1 MRPSAPLL
9 ALALLAVQWVQ
20 WPAWA
25 PGGGSAAPAAV
36 AVELGGYAEQG
47 LAYLANFS
55 THELGFNPQNWSG
68 AQDSLGVVYVG
79 NTEGLLEYDGR
90 EWRRV
95 PALGEDVVRAVIA
108 DRHGRICVGSRRDF
122 GLLVPDSTGQ
132 AALASLRRLLPA
144 AEAARGEDEI
154 INIVETSQ
162 GLFFQ
167 GRLGIYLWT
176 GGEDSLRVWR
186 PSERF
191 LGLYTAHDEV
201 YTRQV
206 DIGLQR
212 LLPDGGLAL
221 LPGGE
226 RFADSS
232 LSVLLPLPEGG
243 LLLGGG
249 DDHGLYRYA
258 EGRFTPLEAELNHRL
273 QAAQIYKALVLP
285 DGNLA
290 LATLRQGVLVL
301 DPAGTL
307 LSVQDKA
314 VGLLDNMVLGLFR
327 DRQGGLWATC
337 DNGISRLELPARLS
351 SFDER
356 LGLEGSVESIVREG
370 EQLYVA
376 TSWGIYA
383 SRRKEGRLHFAR
395 VPGIATQCWTLL
407 VTEAGVLAGC
417 NDGVFCVTPRAAERV
432 LADPTVFEL
441 SRSLADSG
449 LVLAGGEEGVRLL
462 RLSAGRWQAAGRL
475 AGIAGVVRSAR
486 QDRDG
491 AVYLAWD
498 DGGGLVLA
506 YGAGLGAPPTRRFI
520 LGSEPG
526 AAPDASLSLF
536 AVDGRVAIGTE
547 RGLYR
552 ARLDAGVPGAPVP
565 LAPDSSFGRAF
576 ADSSRDVYRLV
587 QDQRGDAWIAGDETI
602 GFVKRGGETAGDW
615 PSRDLKRVPHLAS
628 MALLPEADGV
638 LWVGHYYGLIR
649 LDRRGP
655 ERRLD
660 SFRPLLRVSAVDPD
674 SLLHGMHA
682 GGKVARPLPAGL
694 GALRFEFAAPS
705 FDAPARTE
713 FRHRLD
719 GYDDKWSDWSLD
731 TRKDYTNLAGG
742 SYRFRV
748 QARDLYG
755 TESAETGYAF
765 SIPLPWTQ
773 TWWAYGGF
781 GLLLL
786 GLVALL
792 GGGLNRYRMRLLEAR
807 IRERTSQLVKMVGEL
822 QASKQEAEQARSEA
836 EAATRAKSEF
846 LATMSHEIRTPM
858 NGIIGMAQLVLDSGP
873 SFEHRDYL
881 EIIRSSGDAL
891 LVIIND
897 ILDFSKIEAGQLELG
912 EEPFELRECVE
923 EALDLISLRVAEKRL
938 ELSCLLAPEL
948 PQRILGD
955 GPRLRQ
961 VLINLLS
968 NSVKFTERGEVGLQ
982 VEVQALTG
990 DRVELHFSVR
1000 DTGIGISPEGQARLF
1015 RSFSQVDASTSR
1027 KYGGTGLGLAI
1038 SKQLCELMGGRI
1050 WVESAAGRGAV
1061 FHFTIRAPVVAVPPP
1076 PPPAPALAGRR
1087 ALLVEDNAASR
1098 AALLLALRGQGLSVR
1113 AAASGEEA
1121 LSSLAASEAEGEG
1134 IELVLVD
1141 EDLGGLDRGDCAQRL
1156 ATALA
1161 PRAVPVIL
1169 LQGPGLG
1176 SGRFEDPGFVGA
1188 LAKPVKASQ
1197 LNQLLEMI
1205 FVEGQPG
1212 ERPALGA
1219 KPLAAFAGGQDLPG
1233 GESPLR
1239 ILLAEDNQVNQKVA
1253 LSMLKRLG
1261 LRADLAENGLIAL
1274 QRLQEQD
1281 YDLVLMDMQ
1290 MPELDGLAATRRIRA
1305 ELPAERQPRIV
1316 AVTANAMKGDRERC
1330 LEAGMDDY
1338 VSKPLRKE
1346 DLEAALQRAGLLAR
1360 R

>member
-1 MRPSAPLL
+1 MHRTAPWLALTLL
-9 ALALLAVQWVQ
+9 AAL
-20 WPAWA
+20 
-25 PGGGSAAPAAV
+25 PAALN
-36 AVELGGYAEQG
+36 AAAAGLGGYAELG
-47 LAYLANFS
+47 LVHIANFK

-95 PALGEDVVRAVIA
+95 PALGQDVVRAVLA
-108 DRHGRICVGSRRDF
+108 DRRGRICVGGRHDF
-122 GLLVPDSTGQ
+122 GVLIPDSTGQ
-132 AALASLRRLLPA
+132 AVLASLRRLLPA

-154 INIVETSQ
+154 LNIVETSQ

-167 GRLGIYLWT
+167 GRQGIYLWT

-186 PSERF
+186 PGDRF
-191 LGLYTAHDEV
+191 HGLFAAHDEV

-206 DIGLQR
+206 GLGLQR
-212 LLPDGGLAL
+212 LLPDGELAL
-221 LPGGE
+221 LAGGE
-226 RFADSS
+226 RFAESS
-232 LSVLLPLPEGG
+232 LNVLLPLAPGG

-258 EGRFTPLEAELNHRL
+258 EGRFTPLPQELNLRL
-273 QAAQIYKALVLP
+273 QAAQCYRALALA
-285 DGNLA
+285 DGSLL

-301 DPAGTL
+301 DPEAGTL
-307 LSVQDKA
+307 LSVQDKS
-314 VGLLDNMVLGLFR
+314 VGLIDNMVLGLFR
-327 DRQGGLWATC
+327 DGQGGLWATC

-356 LGLEGSVESIVREG
+356 LGLEGSVEAIARDG
-370 EQLYVA
+370 QQLYVA

-383 SRRKEGRLHFAR
+383 SQRVGGRLRFAR
-395 VPGIATQCWTLL
+395 VPGIATQCWSLL
-407 VTEAGVLAGC
+407 ATEAGVFAGC
-417 NDGVFCVTPRAAERV
+417 NDGVFRVRPQAAERV

-441 SRSLADSG
+441 SRSLADPG
-449 LVLAGGEEGVRLL
+449 LVLAGGEGGVRLL
-462 RLSAGRWQAAGRL
+462 RQSAGHWREAGRL
-475 AGIAGVVRSAR
+475 AGIAGVVRSVR

-491 AVYLAWD
+491 AIYIAWD
-498 DGGGLVLA
+498 DGGGLVLS
-506 YGAGLGAPPTRRFI
+506 YGAGLDAAPTGRFK
-520 LGSEPG
+520 LGPEPG
-526 AAPDASLSLF
+526 TTANDALSLLT
-536 AVDGRVAIGTE
+536 VDGQVAIGTE
-547 RGLYR
+547 YGLYR
-552 ARLDAGVPGAPVP
+552 ARLDARVGDELVP
-565 LAPDSSFGRAF
+565 LVPDSTFGPAF

-587 QDQRGDAWIAGDETI
+587 QDRRGDAWIAGDETI
-602 GFVKRGGETAGDW
+602 GFVTRGGLAAADW
-615 PSRDLKRVPHLAS
+615 QSRDLKRVPNLAS
-628 MALLPEADGV
+628 MALLPEPDGV
-638 LWVGHYYGLIR
+638 LWVGHYSGLTR
-649 LDRRGP
+649 LDQRAPARH
-655 ERRLD
+655 LA
-660 SFRPLLRVSAVDPD
+660 SFQPLLRVSAVDPD
-674 SLLHGMHA
+674 SLLRGVRP
-682 GGKVARPLPAGL
+682 GGPAVESLPAGF

-705 FDAPARTE
+705 LDAPARTL

-719 GYDDKWSDWSLD
+719 GFDDKWSEWSAD

-742 SYRFRV
+742 SYVFRV

-755 TESAETGYAF
+755 TESAEARYAF
-765 SIPLPWTQ
+765 RIPLPWTQ

-822 QASKQEAEQARSEA
+822 QASQQEAEQARSEA

-858 NGIIGMAQLVLDSGP
+858 NGVIGMAQLILDSGP
-873 SFEHRDYL
+873 SAEHRDYL

-897 ILDFSKIEAGQLELG
+897 ILDFSKIEAGLLELC
-912 EEPFELRECVE
+912 EEPFALHECVE

-948 PQRILGD
+948 PQQILGD
-955 GPRLRQ
+955 GLRLRQ

-968 NSVKFTERGEVGLQ
+968 NAVKFTERGEVSLQ
-982 VEVQALTG
+982 IDVRELTG
-990 DRVELHFSVR
+990 NRVELHFSVR
-1000 DTGIGISPEGQARLF
+1000 DTGIGISPEGQTRLF
-1015 RSFSQVDASTSR
+1015 KSFSQVDGSTSR

-1038 SKQLCELMGGRI
+1038 CKQLCELMDGRI
-1050 WVESAAGRGAV
+1050 WVESEAGRGAV
-1061 FHFTIRAPVVAVPPP
+1061 FHFTMRAPVLEARVQAPPS
-1076 PPPAPALAGRR
+1076 ASLAGRR

-1098 AALLLALRGQGLSVR
+1098 AALLLALRGQGLAVR

-1121 LSSLAASEAEGEG
+1121 LSSLAASEAEGESVD
-1134 IELVLVD
+1134 LVLVD
-1141 EDLGGLDRGDCAQRL
+1141 EDLGGFDRGDCAQRL
-1156 ATALA
+1156 AALLA

-1176 SGRFEDPGFVGA
+1176 GGRLEDPGFVGA

-1197 LNQLLEMI
+1197 LAQLLAMI
-1205 FVEGQPG
+1205 FSEGQAG
-1212 ERPALGA
+1212 ERPPARA
-1219 KPLAAFAGGQDLPG
+1219 KLLAVHAGGQDRTGP

-1261 LRADLAENGLIAL
+1261 LRADLAENGLVAW

-1305 ELPAERQPRIV
+1305 ELPPERQPRIV

-1338 VSKPLRKE
+1338 VSKPLRRE
-1346 DLEAALQRAGLLAR
+1346 DLEGALARAGLLAR